1 MGMFGISNI
10 KTIAQRELKS
20 YLSTP
25 IGYIFASIFL
35 AISTGLC
42 FHFGNFFDRGIA
54 DLESFFQ
61 YHPWLYLL
69 LMPAIA
75 MRLWA
80 EEQKTGTLELLVTL
94 PISLGEAVI
103 GKFLAAWVFSG
114 GVLALSFPLWITVNY
129 LGNPDNGIIIS
140 SYFASWMMA
149 GSFLSLSSCAS
160 ALTNNQVIAFITGV
174 TICFFF
180 MMTGVD
186 IIQSAFKGWA
196 PFWVINTIGN
206 LSIMKNFN
214 SISSGVID
222 IRSLIY
228 FFLLIITAVLV
239 NIKIIELKKA

>member
-1 MGMFGISNI
+1 MFGIRNI
-10 KTIAQRELKS
+10 KIIAQRELKS
-20 YLSTP
+20 YICAP

-35 AISTGLC
+35 AISTGLS
-42 FHFGNFFDRGIA
+42 FHLGNFFDRGIA

-94 PISLGEAVI
+94 PIYLGEAVI
-103 GKFLAAWVFSG
+103 GKFVAAWVFSG
-114 GVLALSFPLWITVNY
+114 GVLALSFPLWLTVNY
-129 LGNPDNGIIIS
+129 LGNPDNGIILS

-160 ALTNNQVIAFITGV
+160 ALTDNQVIAFIIGV

-186 IIQSAFKGWA
+186 IIQSGFNRWA
-196 PFWVINTIGN
+196 PSWVINTIGN

-222 IRSLIY
+222 IRSVTY
-228 FFLLIITAVLV
+228 FFFLISTGLLV

>member
-1 MGMFGISNI
+1 MFGIRNI
-10 KTIAQRELKS
+10 KIIAQRELKS
-20 YLSTP
+20 YISTP

-35 AISTGLC
+35 AISTGLS
-42 FHFGNFFDRGIA
+42 FHLGNFFDRGIA

-103 GKFLAAWVFSG
+103 GKFVAAWVFSG
-114 GVLALSFPLWITVNY
+114 GVLALSFPLWLTVNY
-129 LGNPDNGIIIS
+129 LGNPDNGIILS

-160 ALTNNQVIAFITGV
+160 ALTDNQVIAFIIGV

-186 IIQSAFKGWA
+186 IIQSGFDGWA
-196 PFWVINTIGN
+196 PSWVINTIGN

-222 IRSLIY
+222 IRSVTY
-228 FFLLIITAVLV
+228 FFFLISTGLLV

>member
-1 MGMFGISNI
+1 MFGIRNI
-10 KTIAQRELKS
+10 KIIAQRELKS
-20 YLSTP
+20 YISTP

-35 AISTGLC
+35 AISTGLS
-42 FHFGNFFDRGIA
+42 FHFGRFFDRGIA

-94 PISLGEAVI
+94 PIYLGEAVI
-103 GKFLAAWVFSG
+103 GKFVAAWVFSG
-114 GVLALSFPLWITVNY
+114 GVLALSFPLWLTVNY
-129 LGNPDNGIIIS
+129 LGNPDNGVILS

-149 GSFLSLSSCAS
+149 GSFLSLCSCAS

-186 IIQSAFKGWA
+186 IIQSGFNGWA
-196 PFWVINTIGN
+196 PSWVINTIGN

-222 IRSLIY
+222 IRSVTY
-228 FFLLIITAVLV
+228 FFFLISTGLLV

>member
-1 MGMFGISNI
+1 MFGISNI
-10 KTIAQRELKS
+10 KIIVQRELKS

-35 AISTGLC
+35 AISTGLS

-80 EEQKTGTLELLVTL
+80 EEQKTGTFELLVTL

-114 GVLALSFPLWITVNY
+114 
-129 LGNPDNGIIIS
+129 
-140 SYFASWMMA
+140 
-149 GSFLSLSSCAS
+149 
-160 ALTNNQVIAFITGV
+160 
-174 TICFFF
+174 
-180 MMTGVD
+180 
-186 IIQSAFKGWA
+186 
-196 PFWVINTIGN
+196 
-206 LSIMKNFN
+206 
-214 SISSGVID
+214 
-222 IRSLIY
+222 
-228 FFLLIITAVLV
+228 
-239 NIKIIELKKA
+239 

>member
-1 MGMFGISNI
+1 MFSIRNI
-10 KTIAQRELKS
+10 KIITHRELKS

-35 AISTGLC
+35 AISTGLS
-42 FHFGNFFDRGIA
+42 FHFGKFFDRGIA
-54 DLESFFQ
+54 DLQSFFQ

-80 EEQKTGTLELLVTL
+80 EEKKTGTLELLVTL
-94 PISLGEAVI
+94 PIYIGEAVV
-103 GKFLAAWVFSG
+103 GKFLAAWIFSG

-149 GSFLSLSSCAS
+149 GCFLSLSSCAS

-174 TICFFF
+174 TICFLF

-186 IIQSAFKGWA
+186 IIQSAFDGWA
-196 PFWVINTIGN
+196 PFWIINTLGN

-214 SISSGVID
+214 SIPLGVID
-222 IRSLIY
+222 FRSLTY
-228 FFLLIITAVLV
+228 FFLLITLGLLV
-239 NIKIIELKKA
+239 NMKIIELKKA

>member
-1 MGMFGISNI
+1 MFGIRNI
-10 KTIAQRELKS
+10 KIIAQRELKS
-20 YLSTP
+20 YISTP

-35 AISTGLC
+35 AISTGLS
-42 FHFGNFFDRGIA
+42 FHLGNFFDRGIA

-94 PISLGEAVI
+94 PIFLGEAVI
-103 GKFLAAWVFSG
+103 GKFVAAWVFSG
-114 GVLALSFPLWITVNY
+114 GVLALSFPLWLTVNY
-129 LGNPDNGIIIS
+129 LGNPDNGIILS

-160 ALTNNQVIAFITGV
+160 ALTNNQVIAFIIGV

-186 IIQSAFKGWA
+186 IIQSGFNRWA
-196 PFWVINTIGN
+196 PSWVINTIGN

-228 FFLLIITAVLV
+228 FFFLISTGLLV

>member
-1 MGMFGISNI
+1 MFGIRNI
-10 KTIAQRELKS
+10 KIIAQRELKS
-20 YLSTP
+20 YISTP

-35 AISTGLC
+35 AISTGLS
-42 FHFGNFFDRGIA
+42 FHLGNFFDRGIA

-94 PISLGEAVI
+94 PIFLGEAVI
-103 GKFLAAWVFSG
+103 GKFVAAWVFSG
-114 GVLALSFPLWITVNY
+114 GVLALSFPLWLTVNY
-129 LGNPDNGIIIS
+129 LGNPDNGIILS

-160 ALTNNQVIAFITGV
+160 ALTNNQVIAFIIGV

-186 IIQSAFKGWA
+186 IIQSGFDGWA
-196 PFWVINTIGN
+196 PSWVINTIGN

-222 IRSLIY
+222 IRSVTY
-228 FFLLIITAVLV
+228 FFFLISTGLLV

>member
-1 MGMFGISNI
+1 MFSIRNI
-10 KTIAQRELKS
+10 KIITHRELKS

-35 AISTGLC
+35 ALSTGLS
-42 FHFGNFFDRGIA
+42 FHFGKFFDRGIA
-54 DLESFFQ
+54 DLQSFFQ

-80 EEQKTGTLELLVTL
+80 EEKKTGTLELLVTL
-94 PISLGEAVI
+94 PIYIGEAVV
-103 GKFLAAWVFSG
+103 GKFLAAWIFSG

-149 GSFLSLSSCAS
+149 GCFLSLSSCAS

-180 MMTGVD
+180 M
-186 IIQSAFKGWA
+186 IFA
-196 PFWVINTIGN
+196 
-206 LSIMKNFN
+206 
-214 SISSGVID
+214 
-222 IRSLIY
+222 
-228 FFLLIITAVLV
+228 
-239 NIKIIELKKA
+239 

>member
-1 MGMFGISNI
+1 MFSIRNI
-10 KTIAQRELKS
+10 NIITHRELKS
-20 YLSTP
+20 YLSMP

-35 AISTGLC
+35 ALSTGLS

-54 DLESFFQ
+54 DLQSFFQ

-80 EEQKTGTLELLVTL
+80 EEKKTGTLELLVTL
-94 PISLGEAVI
+94 PIYIGEAVV
-103 GKFLAAWVFSG
+103 GKFLAAWIFSG
-114 GVLALSFPLWITVNY
+114 GVLTLSFPLWITVNY
-129 LGNPDNGIIIS
+129 LGNPDNGIIMS

-149 GSFLSLSSCAS
+149 GSFLSISSCAS
-160 ALTNNQVIAFITGV
+160 ALTNNQVVAFIIGV
-174 TICFFF
+174 TICFLF

-186 IIQSAFKGWA
+186 IIQSAFDGWA
-196 PFWVINTIGN
+196 PFWAINTIGN

-214 SISSGVID
+214 SISLGVID
-222 IRSLIY
+222 FRSLTY
-228 FFLLIITAVLV
+228 FSLLITLGLLV

>member
-1 MGMFGISNI
+1 MFSIRNI
-10 KTIAQRELKS
+10 NIIIQRELKS

-35 AISTGLC
+35 AISNGLS

-94 PISLGEAVI
+94 PISIGEAVI

-114 GVLALSFPLWITVNY
+114 GVLALSFPLWMTVNY

-186 IIQSAFKGWA
+186 IIQSAFNGWA

-222 IRSLIY
+222 IRSLTY
-228 FFLLIITAVLV
+228 FFLLITAGVLV

>member
-1 MGMFGISNI
+1 MFSIRNI
-10 KTIAQRELKS
+10 KIITHRELKS

-35 AISTGLC
+35 ALSTGLS
-42 FHFGNFFDRGIA
+42 FHFGKFFDRGIA
-54 DLESFFQ
+54 DLQSFFQ

-80 EEQKTGTLELLVTL
+80 EEKKTGTLELLVTL
-94 PISLGEAVI
+94 PIYIGEAVG
-103 GKFLAAWVFSG
+103 GKFLAAWIFSG
-114 GVLALSFPLWITVNY
+114 GVLTLSFPLWITVNY

-160 ALTNNQVIAFITGV
+160 ALTNNQVVAFIIGV
-174 TICFFF
+174 TICFLF

-186 IIQSAFKGWA
+186 IIQSAFDGWA
-196 PFWVINTIGN
+196 PFWIINTLGN

-214 SISSGVID
+214 SISLGVID
-222 IRSLIY
+222 LRSLTY
-228 FFLLIITAVLV
+228 FFLLITLGLLV
-239 NIKIIELKKA
+239 NMKIIELKKA